1 MTRRRALVIG
11 CGGTIGAA
19 WVLAALD
26 ALRREIGAEPAEFDI
41 LQGTSCGA
49 ELVTMLGGGASLDD
63 LLAMQRGDVTDV
75 RLRAHLAATPPS
87 FPPIPEP
94 RLLNPGLLRSQSGLA
109 ALTGVAPTGRAD
121 AEWLQRLADGFAT
134 ADGWLPHPGT
144 RMVAFDVDRGE
155 RVVFGAPGSPPAH
168 VGEALRASWG
178 IPGWMPPVAIGGR
191 RYVDGGAR
199 STASVDLIAPH
210 EADIVYVIA
219 PMASAPGVRIPGVGG
234 FLENQLLRRPMS
246 RILDDEVTEARLGGT
261 RVVTILPGQRD
272 LDGLCANFM
281 NRSHRRAAFDAAM
294 ISAPATV
301 ARALETAGA
310 TT

>member
-26 ALRREIGAEPAEFDI
+26 ALRREIGTEPAEFDI

-75 RLRAHLAATPPS
+75 RLRAHLAATPPR
-87 FPPIPEP
+87 FPPIPQP
-94 RLLNPGLLRSQSGLA
+94 RLLNPRLLRSQSGLA

-121 AEWLQRLADGFAT
+121 ADWLQRLADGFAT

-144 RMVAFDVDRGE
+144 RMVAFDPDRGE
-155 RVVFGAPGSPPAH
+155 RVVFGAPGSPPAQ

-178 IPGWMPPVAIGGR
+178 IPGWMPPVEIGGR

-210 EADIVYVIA
+210 EADIIYVIA
-219 PMASAPGVRIPGVGG
+219 PMASARGVRIPGVGG
-234 FLENQLLRRPMS
+234 ILENQLLRRPMS
-246 RILDDEVTEARLGGT
+246 RILEDEVTNTRRGGT
-261 RVVTILPGQRD
+261 RVVTIVPGRRD
-272 LDGLCANFM
+272 LAGLCANFM
-281 NRSHRRAAFDAAM
+281 DRGRRRAAFDASM

-301 ARALETAGA
+301 ARALEAAGA
-310 TT
+310 MT